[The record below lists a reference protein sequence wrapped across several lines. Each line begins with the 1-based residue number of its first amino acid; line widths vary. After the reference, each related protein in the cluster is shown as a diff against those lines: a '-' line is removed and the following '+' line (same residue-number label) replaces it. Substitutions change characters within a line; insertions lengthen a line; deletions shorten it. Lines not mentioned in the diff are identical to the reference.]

1 MTGVQTCA
9 LPIFDQKLYDDMAT
23 FPLYQKPTFIA
34 WRNTFVGIGDNTTSQ
49 GPFWNASVW
58 AQKAA

>member
-1 MTGVQTCA
+1 
-9 LPIFDQKLYDDMAT
+9 MAT
-23 FPLYQKPTFIA
+23 LPLYQKPTFIA